1 MAKSNTAKN
10 KGKNKEDLDYIT
22 LCGNIKELLKTRQG
36 KDFIWYILSIS
47 NLYGDNFT
55 GNSHTF
61 YLEGKRS
68 VGLEILQLLEDVDP
82 TAYATLLLDHQ
93 KTKEN

>member
-1 MAKSNTAKN
+1 VSDDKEYEVLVKNTA
-10 KGKNKEDLDYIT
+10 
-22 LCGNIKELLKTRQG
+22 ELLKYRG
-36 KDFIWYILSIS
+36 GRDFIWYILSLC

-68 VGLEILQLLEDVDP
+68 VGLELLQLLEDVSP
-82 TAYATLLLDHQ
+82 GAYAELLLEKQ
-93 KTKEN
+93 KQEANKK